1 MASASALASFGGQ
14 RWSWGTSLPSTLTI
28 LFLWTSTAFH
38 MVTPIGR
45 GSDLGH
51 SQALSY
57 SSTHPSTLSFICL
70 CVCVLGSSFLA
81 QFTEWGLVCAPQ
93 GCSDLHVFLVFF
105 WHFHVCYAQVL
116 SFGLPLQI
124 VTKGR
129 PTGHLF
135 MCGCDDRCYQMGIPL
150 ILKNWSGS
158 VEEQEGECRAAG
170 VSLFELTC

>member
-28 LFLWTSTAFH
+28 LFLWTSTAIH
-38 MVTPIGR
+38 MATPIGR

-81 QFTEWGLVCAPQ
+81 QFTEQLSEVLCVHPRDDLTYMCFCFFFGIFMSAMPKSSLLGCHYRLLPKGDPQ
-93 GCSDLHVFLVFF
+93 DTSLCVAVM
-105 WHFHVCYAQVL
+105 
-116 SFGLPLQI
+116 
-124 VTKGR
+124 T
-129 PTGHLF
+129 
-135 MCGCDDRCYQMGIPL
+135 
-150 ILKNWSGS
+150 
-158 VEEQEGECRAAG
+158 G
-170 VSLFELTC
+170 VSRWESHWFLKIEVEV